1 LELKLLVKIKQLL
14 VENNGYKRDLLKKDI
29 FINSDKVVSISD
41 YHAIEEFILSENLD
55 LKNEKFSLV
64 KISEGQSVNSIIAFG
79 TAEEITKNF
88 IKKVEILHD

>member
-1 LELKLLVKIKQLL
+1 MLVKIKQLL